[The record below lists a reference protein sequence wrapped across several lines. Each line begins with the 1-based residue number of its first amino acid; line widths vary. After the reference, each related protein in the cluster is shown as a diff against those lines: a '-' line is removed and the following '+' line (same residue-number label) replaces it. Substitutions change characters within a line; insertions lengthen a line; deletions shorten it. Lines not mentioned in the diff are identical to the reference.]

1 MASRRGNREHT
12 IGNMRNQTLRAILVA
27 ASIGALPTALAAQQ
41 PARTDTLPDQ
51 HTVIRGETL
60 WALAQQF
67 LSDPFRW
74 PEIYDL
80 NKSLINNP
88 HWIYPGQVLRL
99 PGAVTTVTVSVDTTG
114 SAAMA
119 SVDTGAVADTAA
131 RADTVARA
139 EPSTTPAISQAEQ
152 FAMIGR
158 STAFTKRTQVPR
170 ATQAMAEEE
179 APSFPTVRMGEYVRA
194 PYVMKAG
201 ASAGAGHVIKSA
213 NLDANGDV
221 ETKTMFQPYDRV
233 LVNFGSGSVVN
244 AGDRYVVVTLGD
256 ALPGLGQVVVPTGV
270 VEITRAPAGGA
281 AGVATVVQ
289 LFGEMT
295 PDQLLVPLDTTG
307 VSTTARPKPVEDGL
321 WASIKWV
328 LASPVLPT
336 AQSYAVLD
344 ITTAQGVKPGDEF
357 ELFRRR
363 QTGSTYGDP
372 DDPEIPIGRAQV
384 IKVTPFGTTALITA
398 QQQPSINVGMMARI
412 SAKMP

>member
-1 MASRRGNREHT
+1 
-12 IGNMRNQTLRAILVA
+12 MRNQTLRAILVA

-114 SAAMA
+114 VAAMA
-119 SVDTGAVADTAA
+119 TADTGVMADTAA
-131 RADTVARA
+131 RTDTVARA
-139 EPSTTPAISQAEQ
+139 EPVTTPAMSQEDQ

-170 ATQAMAEEE
+170 ATQAMEEE
-179 APSFPTVRMGEYVRA
+179 AAPTFPTVRMGEYVRA

-201 ASAGAGHVIKSA
+201 AAAGAGHVIKSA
-213 NLDANGDV
+213 NLDANGDLQP
-221 ETKTMFQPYDRV
+221 KTMFQPYDRV
-233 LVNFGSGSVVN
+233 LVNFGAGSDVS

-295 PDQLLVPLDTTG
+295 PDQLLVPLDTAG
-307 VSTTARPKPVEDGL
+307 VTTTVRPQPVEDGL

-384 IKVTPFGTTALITA
+384 IKVTPFGTTALITS
-398 QQQPSINVGMMARI
+398 QEQPSINVGMMARI
-412 SAKMP
+412 SARMP